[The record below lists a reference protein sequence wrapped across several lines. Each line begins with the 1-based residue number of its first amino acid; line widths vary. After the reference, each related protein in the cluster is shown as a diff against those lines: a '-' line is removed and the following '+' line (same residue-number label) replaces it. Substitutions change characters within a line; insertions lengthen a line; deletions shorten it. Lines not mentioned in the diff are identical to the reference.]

1 METGFRYLTVIIL
14 LSLLSMATV
23 IKAQSPAD
31 EGQSA
36 PDFEII
42 QVDGSIFKLS
52 EYKGKQAVYLVF
64 WNTWCGYCIKK
75 IPKLKD
81 AQSKLSEHIRI
92 IAINTGLKDSV
103 DKTLDFQ
110 QQFDINYSLAFD
122 HGKKITDL
130 YGVWGTPTE
139 FIIDIN
145 GIIQHRDKVPDQLQP
160 LLSRW
165 NTLTQILSN
174 KDGCSRKRSTC

>member
-1 METGFRYLTVIIL
+1 MASVANETVLPT
-14 LSLLSMATV
+14 
-23 IKAQSPAD
+23 
-31 EGQSA
+31 EGQIA
-36 PDFEII
+36 PDFEIT
-42 QVDGSIFKLS
+42 QVDGSTFKLS
-52 EYKGKQAVYLVF
+52 DYRGKQAVYLVF

-81 AQSKLSEHIRI
+81 AQNNLPEQIRI

-103 DKTLDFQ
+103 EETLDFQ
-110 QQFDINYSLAFD
+110 QQFDVNYSLAFD

-145 GIIQHRDKVPDQLQP
+145 GIIQHRDNVPELIPP
-160 LLSRW
+160 LLSKW
-165 NTLTQILSN
+165 NSPTPVLSSN
-174 KDGCSRKRSTC
+174 EGCIRKKTTC